1 MQNNNLNNINN
12 FYIQIQLENQNS
24 NEQNNN
30 YFNDIAK
37 LEFKINN
44 MLNEVKLKTNLDE
57 SILLYFKDSTNFLN
71 NTISSLK
78 VLLNKYEQL
87 KEKLKTIKS
96 VEEINIVNKNISSL
110 LKFINSMLDFI
121 KKSFFELCMENF
133 KNKNQISLN
142 AINEINIPSK
152 LLIAPI
158 VNIFSNILNETS
170 RRKFEINNNIEL
182 FKNYIEKEDFT
193 QKLYNFKHASNED
206 IFSLNKQS
214 KKVKL
219 KSATIKYDT
228 FLKYSQQ
235 NLLRLK
241 SIYNNLFENNNVIK
255 CLTKIIEDEYEK
267 MKKKPNKKTKKLLEL
282 YHKKL
287 IKIINIYNDL
297 EKINN
302 FDDFDDSDNDIFIK
316 EIIEKY
322 KNNLEDFIINN
333 TNKIINVFKKP
344 TPSYMHSKYYLLSSN
359 IRKYLFSRDINIKDT
374 PKLKKK
380 LDLLK
385 LIYNISCILGY
396 VNKEGKITNNIALN
410 DVNLL
415 ENIIN
420 SFTKETKE
428 DKKIRQVFREIKNFD
443 NKNNPNI
450 FTKNLIE
457 KYIKI
462 LDDFVNNKTSK
473 TNTNQINNFK
483 FPPLFTNSK
492 YNTFA
497 NRIRNNLEHKKLSFN
512 NAFEAKKMLKSLKL
526 LYNIFCV
533 LGYVDEKGNITN
545 KKALN
550 HMNLLEGKLISFTK
564 ELQ

>member
-12 FYIQIQLENQNS
+12 FYIQIQLENPNS

-37 LEFKINN
+37 LEFNLNN
-44 MLNEVKLKTNLDE
+44 ILKQVEFKTNLDE

-71 NTISSLK
+71 NAISSLK

-121 KKSFFELCMENF
+121 KKSFFELYYENF
-133 KNKNQISLN
+133 KNKNQINLN
-142 AINEINIPSK
+142 TIDETNIPSK
-152 LLIAPI
+152 MLIAPI

-193 QKLYNFKHASNED
+193 QKLYNLKHASNED
-206 IFSLNKQS
+206 IFSLNKQT
-214 KKVKL
+214 KKVNL
-219 KSATIKYDT
+219 KNAAIKYDT
-228 FLKYSQQ
+228 FLKYSHQ

-255 CLTKIIEDEYEK
+255 YLTKIIEDEYEK

-282 YHKKL
+282 YNKKL
-287 IKIINIYNDL
+287 IKIINIYKDL

-302 FDDFDDSDNDIFIK
+302 FDDSDTAIFIK

-344 TPSYMHSKYYLLSSN
+344 TPSYMHSKYYLLASN
-359 IRKYLFSRDINIKDT
+359 LRKYLFSRDISIKDT
-374 PKLKKK
+374 PKLKNK

-396 VNKEGKITNNIALN
+396 VDKKGKITNNIALN
-410 DVNLL
+410 DMNLL

-420 SFTKETKE
+420 SFTKETRLV
-428 DKKIRQVFREIKNFD
+428 KKIREVYKELKNFD

-497 NRIRNNLEHKKLSFN
+497 NRIRNNLEHKNMSFN
-512 NAFEAKKMLKSLKL
+512 NAFEVKKMLKSLKL
-526 LYNIFCV
+526 LYNIYCV
-533 LGYVDEKGNITN
+533 LGYVDEKGNIKD

-564 ELQ
+564 EIK